1 MLKLKNGTFFTILPS
16 AEHSDWHSASGQQT
30 FTADPLGSF
39 EPCKFRHIVICFY
52 LEAVMRR
59 TFSHIEN
66 KKKTLYLR
74 VIVSY
79 FLYFFS
85 EA

>member
-1 MLKLKNGTFFTILPS
+1 MNLFSKKKAKKEYTSSERQYI
-16 AEHSDWHSASGQQT
+16 
-30 FTADPLGSF
+30 
-39 EPCKFRHIVICFY
+39 
-52 LEAVMRR
+52 EAVMRR

-66 KKKTLYLR
+66 KKKLSYLR